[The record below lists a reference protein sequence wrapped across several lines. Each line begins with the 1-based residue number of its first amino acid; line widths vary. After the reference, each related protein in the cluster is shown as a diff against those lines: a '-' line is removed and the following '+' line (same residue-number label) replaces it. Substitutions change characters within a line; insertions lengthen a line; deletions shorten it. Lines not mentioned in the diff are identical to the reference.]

1 MSKQKPTKT
10 TQPKASRQAPQAPTR
25 QPAKPAPKVAPK
37 PKAALKPPAKPPVKI
52 KAAPKPAAPK
62 PVAARPG
69 GPRGVPE
76 RPAPPAPAADKNR
89 KSAYSKSELEHFRKI
104 ILEKK
109 KEILEELETLRDSM
123 MDATT
128 GEYASESSMYS
139 THMEQG
145 TDAMEREKTF
155 LFASREGKFLN
166 YLEDALQRIDKGEY
180 GKCSECGKVIEKER
194 LEAVPHARQCLRC
207 KMNLTK

>member
-1 MSKQKPTKT
+1 MSKQKKT
-10 TQPKASRQAPQAPTR
+10 TTTKKVQPP
-25 QPAKPAPKVAPK
+25 
-37 PKAALKPPAKPPVKI
+37 
-52 KAAPKPAAPK
+52 KAAPKKAVPRPKAAPVRKPAAP
-62 PVAARPG
+62 AARPLPPRP
-69 GPRGVPE
+69 GPARPAPA
-76 RPAPPAPAADKNR
+76 PAPPADAKNR
-89 KSAYSKSELEHFRKI
+89 KTAYTKGELDHFRKI

-123 MDATT
+123 LDVTT

-166 YLEDALQRIDKGEY
+166 YLEDALARIDRGEY
-180 GKCSECGKVIEKER
+180 GKCSECGKLIEKER
-194 LEAVPHARQCLRC
+194 LEAVPHARQCLQC
-207 KMNLTK
+207 KMNLSK

>member
-1 MSKQKPTKT
+1 M
-10 TQPKASRQAPQAPTR
+10 R
-25 QPAKPAPKVAPK
+25 
-37 PKAALKPPAKPPVKI
+37 
-52 KAAPKPAAPK
+52 
-62 PVAARPG
+62 
-69 GPRGVPE
+69 
-76 RPAPPAPAADKNR
+76 PPAPARPLPPVPAETRSR
-89 KSAYSKSELEHFRKI
+89 KTSYTRQELDHFKKI

-166 YLEDALQRIDKGEY
+166 YLEDALQRIGKGEY
-180 GKCSECGKVIEKER
+180 GKCSECGKLIEKER
-194 LEAVPHARQCLRC
+194 LEAVPHARQCLMC
-207 KMNLTK
+207 KMNLSK